1 MNQNTAQPFRL
12 SSQYRNK
19 MKKILIIEDN
29 QDVRENTADILEL
42 EGYEVA
48 SAENG
53 IIGVERAKELLPDVI
68 VCDIMMP
75 ELDGYGV
82 LEALNKNSQTS
93 SIPFI
98 FLTAKT
104 EKIDMRKGMNLGA
117 DDYLTKPFT
126 ETELLEAIQGRLK
139 RHDFL
144 RREFSRS
151 IEGVSQFIE
160 AASTY
165 LELDHLSRDYK
176 PVKYTTKD
184 LIYMEGDAAN
194 TLYFIES
201 GVIKTFK
208 TTEKGKEF
216 VTGLCGPGHF
226 IGQLS
231 LLSDNGTY
239 IESAAVLEDAVLYE
253 IPKLDFTSLIKE
265 NNVVANKFMGLLS
278 NNLVDVQELMVNVAY
293 ATVRQRTAKALLDIY
308 EQRILI
314 NDDDNG
320 ISIGREDFAGLIG
333 TATETA
339 IRMLTKFNE
348 EGLISFGVRREII
361 IKEKKTLEHIVMF
374 G

>member
-1 MNQNTAQPFRL
+1 
-12 SSQYRNK
+12 

-42 EGYEVA
+42 EGYKVA

-53 IIGVERAKELLPDVI
+53 IIGVERAIELLPDVI

-165 LELDHLSRDYK
+165 LELDHLSRDYN
-176 PVKYTTKD
+176 PVKYPIKD

-239 IESAAVLEDAVLYE
+239 IESAAVLEDAVVYE
-253 IPKLDFTSLIKE
+253 IPKLDFTSLVKE
-265 NNVVANKFMGLLS
+265 NNVVANKFMSLLS

-314 NDDDNG
+314 NEKDNG

-339 IRMLTKFNE
+339 IRMLTRFSE